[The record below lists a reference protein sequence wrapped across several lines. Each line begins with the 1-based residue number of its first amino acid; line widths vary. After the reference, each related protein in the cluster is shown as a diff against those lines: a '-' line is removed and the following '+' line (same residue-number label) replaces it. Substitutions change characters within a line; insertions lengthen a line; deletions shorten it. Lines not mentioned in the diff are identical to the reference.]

1 MEQRRRG
8 LVLGAGGVLGASW
21 TIGAL
26 SALEE
31 AEGFSVG
38 TCDYII
44 GTSAG
49 SVLAALIG
57 AGVGVSDLVDDQL
70 GRVVSTGPLAGY
82 TYDHD
87 RATGGSLPSLPRPR
101 MGSSRLLMRAVRHP
115 RSISPLAAAS
125 SLLPTGRG
133 SLWTV
138 RHLVDAISPVGQ
150 WSPHPGVWIV
160 AMDYD
165 NGRRVAFG
173 RPGAPQAELA
183 EAVLASCSIPAWYAP
198 VTIDGRRYIDGG
210 TCSPTS
216 LDLLAGLGLD
226 EVYVLAPMCSFEYD
240 EPASV
245 GARVER
251 SFRRT
256 VTRRMVREAGK
267 VRASGAQVTLLGP
280 GRADL
285 EAIGANLM
293 DPSHRTAVV
302 ETSLSTSA
310 EALRRARDDEMSWT
324 A

>member
-1 MEQRRRG
+1 M
-8 LVLGAGGVLGASW
+8 LGAGGVLGAAW

-31 AEGFSVG
+31 LEGFEAGS
-38 TCDYII
+38 CDHIV

-49 SVLAALIG
+49 SVLAALLG
-57 AGVGVSDLVDDQL
+57 AGVRVSDLLDDQL
-70 GRVVSTGPLAGY
+70 GRVVRDGPLAGY

-87 RATGGSLPSLPRPR
+87 RATGGALPTLPRPR

-115 RSISPLAAAS
+115 RSVTPLAAAS

-138 RHLVDAISPVGQ
+138 RHLVDAMSPVGQ
-150 WSPHPGVWIV
+150 WSPHAGVWIV

-165 NGRRVAFG
+165 SGRRVAFG
-173 RPGAPQAELA
+173 KPGEPEAELA

-198 VTIDGRRYIDGG
+198 MTIGGRRYIDGG

-216 LDLLAGLGLD
+216 VDLLAGLGLD
-226 EVYVLAPMCSFEYD
+226 EVYVLAPMTSLEYD
-240 EPASV
+240 EPTSV
-245 GARVER
+245 AARVER
-251 SFRRT
+251 QFRRT
-256 VTRRMVREAGK
+256 VTRRMLREASK
-267 VRASGAQVTLLGP
+267 VRATGTRVTVLGP

-285 EAIGANLM
+285 TAIGANLM
-293 DPSHRTAVV
+293 DPARRASVL
-302 ETSLSTSA
+302 ETSLATSA
-310 EALRRARDDEMSWT
+310 QALDRARSHGGEVSWS

>member
-1 MEQRRRG
+1 M
-8 LVLGAGGVLGASW
+8 LGAGGVLGAAW

-31 AEGFSVG
+31 LAGFEAS
-38 TCDYII
+38 TCDYIV

-49 SVLAALIG
+49 SVIAALLG
-57 AGVGVSDLVDDQL
+57 AGVPVRDLVDDQL
-70 GRVVSTGPLAGY
+70 GNAVRTGPLAGY

-87 RATGGSLPSLPRPR
+87 RATGGALPSLPRPR

-115 RSISPLAAAS
+115 RSVTPLAAAS

-150 WSPHPGVWIV
+150 WSPHSGVWIV

-165 NGRRVAFG
+165 SGRRVTFG
-173 RPGAPQAELA
+173 RPGEPPAELA
-183 EAVLASCSIPAWYAP
+183 EAVLASCSIPAWYPP

-216 LDLLAGLGLD
+216 LDLLAGLALD

-240 EPASV
+240 EPTTV

-256 VTRRMVREAGK
+256 VTRRMVREAGR
-267 VRASGAQVTLLGP
+267 VRAGGTQVTLLGP
-280 GRADL
+280 GREDL

-293 DPSHRTAVV
+293 DPTRRSVV
-302 ETSLSTSA
+302 VQTSLRTSA
-310 EALRRARDDEMSWT
+310 DALQRARDDELSWS

>member
-1 MEQRRRG
+1 
-8 LVLGAGGVLGASW
+8 VLGAGGVLGAAW

-31 AEGFSVG
+31 LEGFEAGS
-38 TCDYII
+38 CDYIV

-49 SVLAALIG
+49 SVLAALL
-57 AGVGVSDLVDDQL
+57 GVGDLVDDQL
-70 GRVVSTGPLAGY
+70 GRAVRDGPLAGY

-87 RATGGSLPSLPRPR
+87 RATGGALPTLPRPR

-115 RSISPLAAAS
+115 RSVTPLAAAS

-138 RHLVDAISPVGQ
+138 RHLVDAMSPVGQ
-150 WSPHPGVWIV
+150 WSPHAGVWIV

-165 NGRRVAFG
+165 SGRRVAFG
-173 RPGAPQAELA
+173 KPGEPEAELA

-198 VTIDGRRYIDGG
+198 MTIGGRRYIDGG

-226 EVYVLAPMCSFEYD
+226 EVFVLAPMCSFEYD
-240 EPASV
+240 EPASM

-256 VTRRMVREAGK
+256 VTRRMVREAGR
-267 VRASGAQVTLLGP
+267 VRSGGTQVTLVGP
-280 GRADL
+280 GREDL

-293 DPSHRTAVV
+293 DPTRRASVV
-302 ETSLSTSA
+302 ETSLRTSA
-310 EALRRARDDEMSWT
+310 DALQRARDDEMSWT

>member
-1 MEQRRRG
+1 
-8 LVLGAGGVLGASW
+8 LVLGAGGVLGAAW

-31 AEGFSVG
+31 LEGFEAGS
-38 TCDYII
+38 CDYIV

-49 SVLAALIG
+49 SVLAALLG
-57 AGVGVSDLVDDQL
+57 AGVKVSDLLDDQR
-70 GRVVSTGPLAGY
+70 GRVVTDGPLAGY
-82 TYDHD
+82 SYDHD
-87 RATGGSLPSLPRPR
+87 RATGGALPSLPRPR
-101 MGSSRLLMRAVRHP
+101 LGSSRLLMRAVRHP
-115 RSISPLAAAS
+115 RSVTPLAAAS

-138 RHLVDAISPVGQ
+138 RHLVDAMSPVGQ
-150 WSPHPGVWIV
+150 WSPHVGVWIV

-165 NGRRVAFG
+165 SGRRVAFG
-173 RPGAPQAELA
+173 KPGEPEAELA

-198 VTIDGRRYIDGG
+198 MTIGGHRYIDGG

-226 EVYVLAPMCSFEYD
+226 EVFVLAPMCSFEYD

-256 VTRRMVREAGK
+256 VTRRMVREAGR
-267 VRASGAQVTLLGP
+267 VRSGGTQVTLVGP
-280 GRADL
+280 GREDL

-293 DPSHRTAVV
+293 DPTRRASVV
-302 ETSLSTSA
+302 ETSLRTSA
-310 EALRRARDDEMSWT
+310 DSLQRARDDEMSWT

>member
-1 MEQRRRG
+1 
-8 LVLGAGGVLGASW
+8 VLGAGGVLGAAW

-31 AEGFSVG
+31 LEGFDAGSCEYVV
-38 TCDYII
+38 

-49 SVLAALIG
+49 SVLAALLG
-57 AGVGVSDLVDDQL
+57 AGVHVSDLLDDQL
-70 GRVVSTGPLAGY
+70 GRAVRTGPLAGY

-87 RATGGSLPSLPRPR
+87 RATGGALPSLPRPR

-115 RSISPLAAAS
+115 RSVTPLAAAS

-138 RHLVDAISPVGQ
+138 RHLVDAMSPVGQ

-165 NGRRVAFG
+165 SGRRVAFG
-173 RPGAPQAELA
+173 KPGEPEAELA

-198 VTIDGRRYIDGG
+198 MTIGGRRYIDGG

-226 EVYVLAPMCSFEYD
+226 EVFVLAPMCSFEYD
-240 EPASV
+240 QPPSV

-267 VRASGAQVTLLGP
+267 VRAGGTQVTLVGP
-280 GRADL
+280 GREDL

-293 DPSHRTAVV
+293 DPTRRAAVV
-302 ETSLSTSA
+302 ETSLRTSA
-310 EALRRARDDEMSWT
+310 EALQRARDDEMSWT

>member
-1 MEQRRRG
+1 
-8 LVLGAGGVLGASW
+8 VLGAGGVLGAAW

-31 AEGFSVG
+31 LAGFEAG
-38 TCDYII
+38 TCDYIV

-49 SVLAALIG
+49 SVLAALLG
-57 AGVGVSDLVDDQL
+57 AGVPVRDLVEDQL
-70 GRVVSTGPLAGY
+70 GNAVRTGPLAGY

-87 RATGGSLPSLPRPR
+87 RATGGALPSLPRPR

-115 RSISPLAAAS
+115 RSVTPLAAAS

-165 NGRRVAFG
+165 SGRRVTFG
-173 RPGAPQAELA
+173 RPGEPPAELA
-183 EAVLASCSIPAWYAP
+183 EAVLASCSIPAWYPP

-240 EPASV
+240 EPTTV

-256 VTRRMVREAGK
+256 VTRRMVREAGR
-267 VRASGAQVTLLGP
+267 VRAGGTQVTLLGP
-280 GRADL
+280 GREDL

-293 DPSHRTAVV
+293 DPTRRSVV
-302 ETSLSTSA
+302 VQTSLRTSA
-310 EALRRARDDEMSWT
+310 DALQRARDDELSWS